1 VTEVGWDAVAKA
13 TRTYTTLIETHLE
26 HIRTESHGALEYQDW
41 RPLYE
46 GEYCI
51 PLRTIRRW
59 VEGGRVDEL
68 PATLLNRIS
77 VVETGGAALENF
89 KVLLWGRGMKI
100 GAGRDFS
107 GQRMGELK
115 PFASDQYWR
124 MANTHYHS
132 VFKDGPMAHEFS
144 VRFEG
149 RDAWYQRLIMPLDG
163 GKQLL
168 MGSWFID
175 TPTNASAH

>member
-1 VTEVGWDAVAKA
+1 MGRTVKLTIALALATSLGACSYLKDARDYV
-13 TRTYTTLIETHLE
+13 
-26 HIRTESHGALEYQDW
+26 
-41 RPLYE
+41 
-46 GEYCI
+46 
-51 PLRTIRRW
+51 
-59 VEGGRVDEL
+59 VD
-68 PATLLNRIS
+68 S
-77 VVETGGAALENF
+77 VSDSDE
-89 KVLLWGRGMKI
+89 K
-100 GAGRDFS
+100 S
-107 GQRMGELK
+107 MGELK